1 MFGSGKQVAL
11 GALLLILATPAGVAA
26 VDFSARMMLKDGSKL
41 MPGNVYIKDGKM
53 RQEFLD
59 AEGQSITIVRQDK
72 KLIWVLLPETMSYVE
87 LPLRSRLPGQFLQVP
102 PDAVSKRRVGQE
114 IVNGYLADKYEVTVR
129 GGDGALQ
136 KQTFWVATKLGM
148 PVKMVCP
155 ETNFCL
161 EYRSIREGQVAE
173 RLFEVP
179 PGYQKLSSL
188 PGAKVD
194 Y

>member
-1 MFGSGKQVAL
+1 MFRAGKLIAL
-11 GALLLILATPAGVAA
+11 GALLSALVVPHGAVA
-26 VDFSARMMLKDGSKL
+26 VEFSARMMLKDGGKL
-41 MPGNVYIKDGKM
+41 MPGNIYIQDGKM

-72 KLIWVLLPETMSYVE
+72 KLIWVLLPETKSYVE

-114 IVNGYLADKYEVTVR
+114 TVNGYLADKYEITIR
-129 GGDGALQ
+129 GGAGGLL
-136 KQTFWVATKLGM
+136 KQTFWVATKLGV

-155 ETNFCL
+155 DTNFCL
-161 EYRSIREGQVAE
+161 EYRSIKEGQVAA

-188 PGAKVD
+188 PGVKVD